1 MPTAQVW
8 PSNPRLACT
17 GGELAQL
24 VERCDRTAEVRG
36 SNPLFSTAFFAGK
49 ALRHAATATLVT
61 LTVMT
66 RPEAFVTFAILV
78 LAAGFVEPKH
88 RRRTVST
95 PCGKREQ

>member
-24 VERCDRTAEVRG
+24 VERCDRTAEVGVRIPY
-36 SNPLFSTAFFAGK
+36 SPLRFAGK